1 MLIRFFCIKHLN
13 KSTMKNLTKL
23 FLGCLIIFT
32 VASCKKNDDGGDGGS
47 AADGTLTAKV
57 NGTTFTSPKLTT
69 SAQYVQVGKSL
80 TILGSDA
87 TGKAIQIAISNFDGS
102 TGTWQIPNGIG
113 LIGVIGSYTEVNIG
127 SLSTKTW
134 VAPYS
139 NSGVIGEVKISEFS
153 KTGNVKGTF
162 KFKARNQDNVADS
175 KDITDGSFNIK
186 VTSY

>member
-1 MLIRFFCIKHLN
+1 
-13 KSTMKNLTKL
+13 MKTLSKL
-23 FLGCLIIFT
+23 FLASLILFT
-32 VASCKKNDDGGDGGS
+32 IVSCKKSDDGGDGGS
-47 AADGTLTAKV
+47 AAEGTLTAKV
-57 NGTTFTSPKLTT
+57 NGSVFTSPKITT

-87 TGKAIQIAISNFDGS
+87 TGKAINIIISNYDGS
-102 TGTWQIPNGIG
+102 TGTWQIPNGVG

-162 KFKARNQDNVADS
+162 KFKARNQDNVSDI
-175 KDITDGSFNIK
+175 KDITDGSFSVK
-186 VTSY
+186 VTSF